1 MKHVQSNTRPYGPIS
16 GALHSYLIEL
26 AAQMQALPSEDFE
39 VANRAFK
46 GALAEVERV
55 AELEKYA
62 TITS

>member
-1 MKHVQSNTRPYGPIS
+1 MEHVQSNTRPYGPIS

-46 GALAEVERV
+46 GALAE
-55 AELEKYA
+55 LEKYA